1 MSTGASPLNRTAGP
15 RARRT
20 ALLFSVCVS
29 LLVLVVGTGIGSVFV
44 APGDIL
50 SILMNKLFGKPLDP
64 GISAI
69 TTSLVWNMRLPRVL
83 LAFVVGAG
91 LGASGTVMQS
101 VLRNP
106 LASSYTLG
114 VSAGAALGAGI
125 VMVAG
130 FSLPVLGNLTLP
142 AVGLLSGL
150 LTVYL
155 AVGFASRMDRGFSNN
170 TIILAGLVFALF
182 INAMLSLLAS
192 LNKDHMQRIAL
203 WQMGSFALKEW
214 KHLGILV
221 PLTLAGIVWLVSRAR
236 ELDLIVFG
244 EEQAQAMGVPVKR
257 MKWLLLG
264 VSAALTGS
272 AVAFSGIIGFI
283 DLIAPHVTRKIFGA
297 SHRLVVPLSALFGGT
312 FMVVADLLARTLV
325 SPGELQVGVVTAVI
339 GAPFFAWVY
348 FRRNRKGGAA

>member
-1 MSTGASPLNRTAGP
+1 VKRRITASKRWLILLSLAGA
-15 RARRT
+15 
-20 ALLFSVCVS
+20 V
-29 LLVLVVGTGIGSVFV
+29 LVLMLGTGIGSVFV

-50 SILMNKLFGKPLDP
+50 AILARHLFGTPLP
-64 GISAI
+64 QGISGI
-69 TTSLVWNMRLPRVL
+69 TDSLVWRMRLPRVL

-125 VMVAG
+125 VMVTG
-130 FSLPVLGNLTLP
+130 FTLP
-142 AVGLLSGL
+142 LLGAFTLPLVGLISGMV
-150 LTVYL
+150 TVFL
-155 AVGFASRMDRGFSNN
+155 AEGFASRMDRGFSNN
-170 TIILAGLVFALF
+170 TIILAGMVFALF
-182 INAMLSLLAS
+182 INAMLTLLAS
-192 LNKDHMQRIAL
+192 VNKEHMQRIAL

-214 KHLGILV
+214 SHIGILAPV
-221 PLTLAGIVWLVSRAR
+221 TLAGILWLRLQAR
-236 ELDLIVFG
+236 ELDMIVFG
-244 EEQAQAMGVPVKR
+244 EEQAQTMGVSVR
-257 MKWLLLG
+257 RVKWLLLG

-283 DLIAPHVTRKIFGA
+283 DLIAPHVTRKLFGA

-325 SPGELQVGVVTAVI
+325 SPGELQVGTVTAVI

-348 FRRNRKGGAA
+348 FRRSRKGGAA